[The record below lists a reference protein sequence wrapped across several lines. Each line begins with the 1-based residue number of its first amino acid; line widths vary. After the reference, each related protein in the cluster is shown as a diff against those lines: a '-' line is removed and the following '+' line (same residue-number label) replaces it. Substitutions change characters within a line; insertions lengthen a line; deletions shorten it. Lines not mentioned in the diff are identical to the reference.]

1 MKKQIVMHYI
11 LNLDKNQQRDYIKIQ
26 FKDTP
31 CQTSDT
37 EALKNINNFI
47 QMIYFV
53 RGELSFTHPTYSEK
67 IVKIQKALQSKQSF
81 LFIVLTILN
90 HVSIDQ

>member
-1 MKKQIVMHYI
+1 
-11 LNLDKNQQRDYIKIQ
+11 
-26 FKDTP
+26 
-31 CQTSDT
+31 
-37 EALKNINNFI
+37 
-47 QMIYFV
+47 MIYFV